1 MPIYPLVVGLCKCSH
16 LTAIYPVPAKERYQK
31 YNYSYTSD
39 NSPVSRLHFKNIAL
53 DLKKLCKLNSRSFVV
68 EAGSNDGTF
77 LKNLKNVSQS
87 RVLGVDPSQNISK
100 LAKSRG
106 VKTLIGYFDKSNS
119 IKIKKNYGEADLF
132 YGANVFNHVENNF
145 EFLSSARRLIKNNGY
160 LVLEVP
166 DLKSL
171 IKKNGFDTIYHEHR
185 HYYSAMS
192 ISKLLK
198 KYNFK
203 IIKIEKIKYMAGSLR
218 VYAIKKKGE
227 FREIKKYSS
236 DNITKKKFANFCK
249 KTALII
255 ESIDKYIL
263 NKSKNNEIVYGI
275 GAATK
280 GNTLL
285 NCLKYSDK
293 IKFILDRSN
302 LKIGK
307 YTPGTGIK
315 IINENK
321 VNKIKNAIILPWNI
335 TSHLKKLLLK
345 KKNDSYISIP
355 KIIKNIY

>member
-1 MPIYPLVVGLCKCSH
+1 MY
-16 LTAIYPVPAKERYQK
+16 
-31 YNYSYTSD
+31 
-39 NSPVSRLHFKNIAL
+39 FKNIAL
-53 DLKKLCKLNSRSFVV
+53 DLKKLCSRCCS
-68 EAGSNDGTF
+68 DGTF

-87 RVLGVDPSQNISK
+87 RVLGVSQNI
-100 LAKSRG
+100 AKSRG

-218 VYAIKKKGE
+218 VYAIKKKVSLE
-227 FREIKKYSS
+227 K
-236 DNITKKKFANFCK
+236 
-249 KTALII
+249 
-255 ESIDKYIL
+255 
-263 NKSKNNEIVYGI
+263 
-275 GAATK
+275 
-280 GNTLL
+280 
-285 NCLKYSDK
+285 
-293 IKFILDRSN
+293 
-302 LKIGK
+302 
-307 YTPGTGIK
+307 
-315 IINENK
+315 
-321 VNKIKNAIILPWNI
+321 
-335 TSHLKKLLLK
+335 
-345 KKNDSYISIP
+345 
-355 KIIKNIY
+355 